1 MSVNDSQ
8 VKHIAALANIP
19 TTQEESEK
27 IAEAFTETLRV
38 VDQLKKVDSQKTK
51 PTYQVTGLT
60 NILREDVA
68 RPELSFNQQAALAN
82 ATKTYQ
88 GYFVVPYVLQNKDN

>member
-19 TTQEESEK
+19 ITQEESEK
-27 IAEAFTETLRV
+27 IAQAFTETLRV
-38 VDQLKKVDSQKTK
+38 VDQLKKANTQKTK

-60 NILREDVA
+60 NILREDVV
-68 RPELSFNQQAALAN
+68 RPESSFSQQEALAN
-82 ATKTYQ
+82 AAMTYR